1 MTEKPLALTGKQVIG
16 ALGNGGSQAFASVEW
31 APASGPVRQWD
42 EECETMGAL
51 TEVLDEAGSVQT
63 GGEWLPREEVRGR
76 GGIRGAGSVICVT
89 HPLLNGNSILP
100 SGVRLSTPTLHNAM
114 TSPGTALTSR
124 KLCAGVILG
133 ASGPTAGP
141 NRAAVSA
148 TRSASGD
155 DHTRA
160 NEP

>member
-1 MTEKPLALTGKQVIG
+1 MRWGTAAPKRSPAW
-16 ALGNGGSQAFASVEW
+16 NGHPHPGQFASGMR
-31 APASGPVRQWD
+31 SVRLW
-42 EECETMGAL
+42 GAL

-76 GGIRGAGSVICVT
+76 GRIRGAGSVICVT

-100 SGVRLSTPTLHNAM
+100 SEVRLSTPTLHNAM

-148 TRSASGD
+148 TRRASGD